1 MSDNEKGKPNLLELA
16 EKMPFLKE
24 TKAYKALVAEIE
36 PEPKEEPQQE
46 TKEPQP
52 DPLLET
58 KKNALKY
65 RIYLMGKLE
74 KLIDEETEQVN
85 KQTQFNDYLAVES
98 WREVIGDYIQ
108 AVQFLIDGY
117 GDSFTQVVKING
129 EKLQIDFEFLKN
141 GKKIEPVNNPVAIQ
155 STEGD

>member
-1 MSDNEKGKPNLLELA
+1 
-16 EKMPFLKE
+16 
-24 TKAYKALVAEIE
+24 
-36 PEPKEEPQQE
+36 
-46 TKEPQP
+46 
-52 DPLLET
+52 
-58 KKNALKY
+58 
-65 RIYLMGKLE
+65 MGKLE